1 MTHWSGLLLHHDTT
15 NRFCTLSLTN
25 RMKLCCCESIFI
37 QRQQKKKKKA
47 GNTRRLVVHLP
58 LWSWIKVGISQARK
72 NPPPPTTTT
81 TSAHRYR
88 YTMWHS
94 CLQVETLPQLL
105 NRTIPILN
113 PLCLAS
119 VGVHWNGT
127 ITRNEFGSLEE
138 NTLWTAVPNQCLYPQ
153 KGQPLLSHKRLFLMF
168 IHEGLFHNASKW
180 WLTVWYVI
188 RGQHRRAEE
197 EVLTSADRGS
207 YSTDGTVLT
216 CKASF
221 EVGPKICH

>member
-1 MTHWSGLLLHHDTT
+1 MTHWNWLLLHHETT

-25 RMKLCCCESIFI
+25 CMKPCCCGSTFV
-37 QRQQKKKKKA
+37 QRQQKKKKSRKYQEI
-47 GNTRRLVVHLP
+47 GCTPCP
-58 LWSWIKVGISQARK
+58 LNLDQGRHQPSTGKQE
-72 NPPPPTTTT
+72 PPPTT
-81 TSAHRYR
+81 SAHHYR
-88 YTMWHS
+88 YTTWHR
-94 CLQVETLPQLL
+94 CLQAETLPPLL

-127 ITRNEFGSLEE
+127 IMCNEFGPLEE
-138 NTLWTAVPNQCLYPQ
+138 NTLWTAVPNQCLFPQ

-188 RGQHRRAEE
+188 RAQPGEQRNR
-197 EVLTSADRGS
+197 
-207 YSTDGTVLT
+207 
-216 CKASF
+216 C
-221 EVGPKICH
+221 